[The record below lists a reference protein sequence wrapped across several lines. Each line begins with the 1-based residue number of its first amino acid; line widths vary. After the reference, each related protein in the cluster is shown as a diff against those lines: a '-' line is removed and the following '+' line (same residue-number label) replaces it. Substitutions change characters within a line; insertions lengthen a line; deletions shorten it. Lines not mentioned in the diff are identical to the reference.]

1 MKAIT
6 IEGSVFIKH
15 DQRRRIVENADYHG
29 QAPDSL
35 EETYLKAFIANHR
48 DSGTPITFNQLDMLL
63 ELLTIAEGN
72 GHNINRLL
80 MMATAA
86 GWRRVV
92 FDNHLQPM
100 AA

>member
-6 IEGSVFIKH
+6 IEGSVFVKQ
-15 DQRRRIVENADYHG
+15 DQRRRIVENHDYHG
-29 QAPDSL
+29 QAPESM
-35 EETYLKAFIANHR
+35 EVNYLKAFIAHHR
-48 DSGTPITFNQLDMLL
+48 DSGAPITFSQLDMLL
-63 ELLTIAEGN
+63 SLLAIADGN

-92 FDNHLQPM
+92 FDNHLLP
-100 AA
+100 A